1 MSIATPSSTRGPT
14 SSPRSPDMIRTK
26 KTLHL
31 RPHRSIIEEGALAP
45 LHHRFRIKIV
55 AAGELLDRSLR
66 SLYSSSDGVRGLGAA
81 VKNLSHRPSCRFWLA
96 SPCHTLSAGRRT
108 APQRWL
114 SPTASSESM
123 LRALTCIPNR
133 HDSHRLLFRGEKA
146 GAVDG
151 PLRPNCFLGGSSL
164 ACRRATHFPPRRL
177 GAGC

>member
-81 VKNLSHRPSCRFWLA
+81 VKNLSHRASRNVASAWLIPRHSGTA
-96 SPCHTLSAGRRT
+96 HLAQPQFHRRYC
-108 APQRWL
+108 
-114 SPTASSESM
+114 SS
-123 LRALTCIPNR
+123 R
-133 HDSHRLLFRGEKA
+133 
-146 GAVDG
+146 
-151 PLRPNCFLGGSSL
+151 
-164 ACRRATHFPPRRL
+164 
-177 GAGC
+177 